1 MNSALVT
8 ALLTQVL
15 IPEVMTAIRAHRNA
29 TGGKMPTDAE
39 VLAALDLDAD
49 RVIAIGEAWL
59 KANPPRN

>member
-29 TGGKMPTDAE
+29 TGKMPTDAE